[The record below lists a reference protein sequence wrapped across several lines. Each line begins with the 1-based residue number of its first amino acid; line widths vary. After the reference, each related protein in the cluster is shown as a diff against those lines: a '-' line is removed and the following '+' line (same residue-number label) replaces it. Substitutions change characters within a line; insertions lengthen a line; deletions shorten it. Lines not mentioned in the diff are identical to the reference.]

1 MASLAATYRNPPA
14 TWEIGQRHT
23 RERSRD
29 GQMPNADG
37 TMTQAELGTVI
48 RRTKAAAIA
57 LLPDGFDRALLE
69 LQLQSLLCEWD
80 IRELARR

>member
-1 MASLAATYRNPPA
+1 
-14 TWEIGQRHT
+14 
-23 RERSRD
+23 
-29 GQMPNADG
+29 MPNADG